1 MAHRLIS
8 ATYQLYIEENGQ
20 EVLKEQITEERPLSV
35 YTGLGM
41 LLPTF
46 EERLADFEAGSD
58 YDFVLSKSDAYGE
71 YDPKGRATLSKE
83 MFSPNGVFDE
93 KNVYEGAI
101 IPLEDEK
108 GQRYYGSVV
117 AVGDDNVTVDM
128 NHPLAG
134 KDLHFKGRIIEN
146 RPATDEE
153 VNDFVEKSKQHHC
166 SGHCG
171 DCGGGC
177 GSEDSCN
184 CGHEEGEKGNGSCH
198 CGEDG
203 GCGCH

>member
-1 MAHRLIS
+1 MSHRFIS

-20 EVLKEQITEERPLSV
+20 EVLKEQITEDQPLSI
-35 YTGLGM
+35 YTEIGM
-41 LLPTF
+41 LLPSF
-46 EERLADFEAGSD
+46 ETRLAEFVTGVD
-58 YDFVLSKSDAYGE
+58 YDFVLPHAEAYGE
-71 YDPKGRATLSKE
+71 YDPKGRATLPKK
-83 MFSPNGVFDE
+83 MFSPDGVFDE
-93 KNVYEGAI
+93 ANVFAGAI
-101 IPLEDEK
+101 IPLADEN
-108 GQRYYGSVV
+108 GQRYLGYVVSV
-117 AVGDDNVTVDM
+117 DDDTVTVDM

-146 RPATDEE
+146 RPATEEE

-177 GSEDSCN
+177 GDGGDCH
-184 CGHEEGEKGNGSCH
+184 CDGDGEGGCH
-198 CGEDG
+198 CGDGEGG

>member
-58 YDFVLSKSDAYGE
+58 YDFVLSKLDAYGE

-117 AVGDDNVTVDM
+117 AVGDASEKTFTSRDASLKTARLRTRKSTTLWRRANNTIAAAIVETAVVVAEAKTVVIAAM
-128 NHPLAG
+128 KRA
-134 KDLHFKGRIIEN
+134 KKVMEAVI
-146 RPATDEE
+146 
-153 VNDFVEKSKQHHC
+153 VERTAAVVAINQSV
-166 SGHCG
+166 
-171 DCGGGC
+171 D
-177 GSEDSCN
+177 
-184 CGHEEGEKGNGSCH
+184 
-198 CGEDG
+198 
-203 GCGCH
+203 